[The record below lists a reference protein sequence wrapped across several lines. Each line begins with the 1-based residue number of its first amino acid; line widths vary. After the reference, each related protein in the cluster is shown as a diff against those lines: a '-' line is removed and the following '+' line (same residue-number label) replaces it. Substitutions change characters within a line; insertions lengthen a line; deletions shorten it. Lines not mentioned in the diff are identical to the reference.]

1 MYVMVIQMVSKENYE
16 NMSPEQKLF
25 FVTKKIKIISKLE
38 TEINNFCP
46 TVNTIEDYN
55 EILQDKIAEFERR
68 KTALK
73 HVL

>member
-1 MYVMVIQMVSKENYE
+1 MVSKENYE